1 VSAQLR
7 AAADDRNVARR
18 AQAFGVAIQTLS
30 MFRVSTRSESGLV
43 LGYSAIQNDDLAVG
57 IRRIR
62 RCLEEQY

>member
-1 VSAQLR
+1 
-7 AAADDRNVARR
+7 
-18 AQAFGVAIQTLS
+18 VAIQTLS

-62 RCLEEQY
+62 RCIEEQY